1 MYQYHYH
8 ITTTSLSVIS
18 FTISNYYYYY
28 LLLLLL
34 LLLLFNYSSLST
46 LHKIRISKI
55 VQHTTVTPAVVRFT
69 RGEVLSPECCSN
81 YFCHLVSGVLGPCI
95 YICYRQSLICLLHLC
110 MQLPSPKF
118 VSYTLRLPSFPAT
131 VLHTLHHA
139 LDQRRVHSMISV
151 ISSTD
156 KQMQTEECGCS
167 T

>member
-95 YICYRQSLICLLHLC
+95 YICYHQSLICLLHLC
-110 MQLPSPKF
+110 M
-118 VSYTLRLPSFPAT
+118 YAAT
-131 VLHTLHHA
+131 VSKIRQLHSAVTIISCNSSARPTSRPRSTL
-139 LDQRRVHSMISV
+139 LMRRVHV
-151 ISSTD
+151 
-156 KQMQTEECGCS
+156 
-167 T
+167 